1 MKEIA
6 RDNGWTDNSE
16 SSETPPTTYTRSD
29 GVTVTVTPSSGE
41 LPNTGTFG
49 QGDYTGLEGDFI
61 Q

>member
-6 RDNGWTDNSE
+6 RDNGWTD
-16 SSETPPTTYTRSD
+16 SSEPVASD
-29 GVTVTVTPSSGE
+29 PSYEQFLKECTPSSGE
-41 LPNTGTFG
+41 GPTESTFG